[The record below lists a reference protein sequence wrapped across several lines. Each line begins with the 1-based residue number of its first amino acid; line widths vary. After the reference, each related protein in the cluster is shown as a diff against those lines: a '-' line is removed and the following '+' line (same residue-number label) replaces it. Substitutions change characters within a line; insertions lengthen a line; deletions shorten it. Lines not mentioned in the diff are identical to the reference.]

1 MMHVHSPWIYTMN
14 RCVATAVIS
23 LALAGN
29 AAAQTSRP
37 FPANAL
43 RGALLVVQ
51 PPDVQLNGQAARL
64 APGSRIRGADNM
76 VQMSGTLVGARLP
89 VHYTLDP
96 IGLVQD
102 VWILTPDEA
111 ARRPWPS
118 KPAEAQAWLFNPAAQ
133 AWTKR

>member
-1 MMHVHSPWIYTMN
+1 MN
-14 RCVATAVIS
+14 RCVLMAA
-23 LALAGN
+23 LALALAMAG
-29 AAAQTSRP
+29 AVSAQTSRP
-37 FPANAL
+37 FPAHAL
-43 RGALLVVQ
+43 RGALVVVQ
-51 PPDVQLNGQAARL
+51 PPEVQLNGQAARL

-76 VQMSGTLVGARLP
+76 VQMSGTLVGARLL

-133 AWTKR
+133 AWIKR

>member
-1 MMHVHSPWIYTMN
+1 MN
-14 RCVATAVIS
+14 RCVLIAVLC
-23 LALAGN
+23 LALTGTV
-29 AAAQTSRP
+29 AAQTSRP

-43 RGALLVVQ
+43 RGALVVVQ
-51 PPDVQLNGQAARL
+51 PPDVELNGQAARL

-76 VQMSGTLVGARLP
+76 VQMSGTLVGARLL

>member
-1 MMHVHSPWIYTMN
+1 MN
-14 RCVATAVIS
+14 RCVLMAA
-23 LALAGN
+23 LALALAMAG
-29 AAAQTSRP
+29 AVSAQTSRP
-37 FPANAL
+37 FPAHAL
-43 RGALLVVQ
+43 RGALVVVQ
-51 PPDVQLNGQAARL
+51 PPEVQLNGQAARL

-76 VQMSGTLVGARLP
+76 VQMSGTLVGARLL

-118 KPAEAQAWLFNPAAQ
+118 KPAEAQTWLFNPAAQ
-133 AWTKR
+133 AWTRR

>member
-1 MMHVHSPWIYTMN
+1 MN
-14 RCVATAVIS
+14 RCVSMAVSAAALS
-23 LALAGN
+23 LALAG
-29 AAAQTSRP
+29 AVSAQTSRP
-37 FPANAL
+37 FPATAL
-43 RGALLVVQ
+43 RGALVVVQ

-76 VQMSGTLVGARLP
+76 VQMSGTLVGYQWL

-96 IGLVQD
+96 TGLVQD

-111 ARRPWPS
+111 ARRPWPTT
-118 KPAEAQAWLFNPAAQ
+118 PAEAQAWLFNPAAQ

>member
-1 MMHVHSPWIYTMN
+1 MN
-14 RCVATAVIS
+14 RCVPIAVLG
-23 LALAGN
+23 LALTGAV
-29 AAAQTSRP
+29 AAQTSRP
-37 FPANAL
+37 FPATAL
-43 RGALLVVQ
+43 RGALVVVQ
-51 PPDVQLNGQAARL
+51 PPEVQLNGQAARL

-76 VQMSGTLVGARLP
+76 VQMSGTLVGARLL

-133 AWTKR
+133 AWTRR

>member
-1 MMHVHSPWIYTMN
+1 MN
-14 RCVATAVIS
+14 RCVPIAVLG
-23 LALAGN
+23 LALTGAV
-29 AAAQTSRP
+29 AAQTSRP
-37 FPANAL
+37 FPATAL
-43 RGALLVVQ
+43 RGALVVVQ
-51 PPDVQLNGQAARL
+51 PPEVQLNGQAARL
-64 APGSRIRGADNM
+64 APGSRIRGTDNM
-76 VQMSGTLVGARLP
+76 VQMSGALVGARLL

>member
-1 MMHVHSPWIYTMN
+1 MK
-14 RCVATAVIS
+14 RCVSIAMLG
-23 LALAGN
+23 LALAGA
-29 AAAQTSRP
+29 AAAQGSRP

-43 RGALLVVQ
+43 RGALVVVQ

-64 APGSRIRGADNM
+64 APGSRIRDADNL
-76 VQMSGTLVGARLP
+76 VQMSGTLVGARLL

-133 AWTKR
+133 AWTRR

>member
-1 MMHVHSPWIYTMN
+1 MHVHSTWIYTMN
-14 RCVATAVIS
+14 RCVASAVLG
-23 LALAGN
+23 LALAG
-29 AAAQTSRP
+29 AVAAQTSRP

-43 RGALLVVQ
+43 RGALVVVQ

-76 VQMSGTLVGARLP
+76 VQMSGTLVGARLL

>member
-1 MMHVHSPWIYTMN
+1 MN
-14 RCVATAVIS
+14 RCVLMAA
-23 LALAGN
+23 LALTMAG
-29 AAAQTSRP
+29 AVSAQTSRP
-37 FPANAL
+37 FPAHAL
-43 RGALLVVQ
+43 RGALVVVQ
-51 PPDVQLNGQAARL
+51 PPEVQLNGQAARL

-76 VQMSGTLVGARLP
+76 VQMSGTLVGAKLL

-133 AWTKR
+133 AWTRR

>member
-1 MMHVHSPWIYTMN
+1 MHVHSPWIYTMN
-14 RCVATAVIS
+14 RCVAIAVLS
-23 LALAGN
+23 LAVAGN

-76 VQMSGTLVGARLP
+76 VQMSGTLVGARLL

-111 ARRPWPS
+111 TRRPWPTT
-118 KPAEAQAWLFNPAAQ
+118 PAEAQAWLFNPGAQ
-133 AWTKR
+133 AWSKR

>member
-1 MMHVHSPWIYTMN
+1 MS
-14 RCVATAVIS
+14 TAALG
-23 LALAGN
+23 LALAG
-29 AAAQTSRP
+29 AVSAQTSRP

-43 RGALLVVQ
+43 RGALVVVQ
-51 PPDVQLNGQAARL
+51 PPEVQLNGQAARL

-76 VQMSGTLVGARLP
+76 VQMSGALVGARLL

-96 IGLVQD
+96 TDLVQD

-111 ARRPWPS
+111 ARKPWPS
-118 KPAEAQAWLFNPAAQ
+118 TPAEAQAWMFNPAAQ

>member
-1 MMHVHSPWIYTMN
+1 MN
-14 RCVATAVIS
+14 RCVLMAALA
-23 LALAGN
+23 LALAG
-29 AAAQTSRP
+29 AVSAQTSRP
-37 FPANAL
+37 FPAHAL
-43 RGALLVVQ
+43 RGALVVVQ
-51 PPDVQLNGQAARL
+51 PPEVQLNGQAARL

-76 VQMSGTLVGARLP
+76 VQMSGTLVGAKLL

-111 ARRPWPS
+111 GRKPWPTT
-118 KPAEAQAWLFNPAAQ
+118 PGQAQAWLFNPAAQ

>member
-1 MMHVHSPWIYTMN
+1 MN
-14 RCVATAVIS
+14 RCVLMATLGLAMSGAV
-23 LALAGN
+23 
-29 AAAQTSRP
+29 AAQTSRP
-37 FPANAL
+37 FPATAL
-43 RGALLVVQ
+43 RGALVVVQ
-51 PPDVQLNGQAARL
+51 PPEVQLNGQAARL
-64 APGSRIRGADNM
+64 APGSRIRGVDNM
-76 VQMSGTLVGARLP
+76 VQMSGALVGARLL

-133 AWTKR
+133 AWIKR